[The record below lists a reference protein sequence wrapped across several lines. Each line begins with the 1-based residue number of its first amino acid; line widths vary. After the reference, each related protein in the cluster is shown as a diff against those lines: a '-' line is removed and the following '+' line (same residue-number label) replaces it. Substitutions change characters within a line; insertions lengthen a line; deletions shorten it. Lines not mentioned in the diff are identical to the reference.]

1 MRRVR
6 AQMEIMGLAI
16 IVILVSLGLLFAVR
30 WMLKAPSAEP
40 QRAEESVL
48 AANFLSTLL
57 GTTTECNKRTVRD
70 LLQDCALTQGAT
82 KCKTQ
87 SGEQYSCDY
96 ARDIIQMLL
105 SETFDKWKLDYYFS
119 MSGNAPQ
126 IEDIKFGSPCPGA
139 REKKEHPLPV
149 TPAFEIKLSLE
160 ICR

>member
-16 IVILVSLGLLFAVR
+16 IIILVSLGLLFAVR

-57 GTTTECNKRTVRD
+57 GTTTECNKRSVRD

-82 KCKTQ
+82 KCEGQ
-87 SGEQYSCDY
+87 SSCDY
-96 ARDIIQMLL
+96 ARNIIKTLL

-119 MSGNAPQ
+119 MSGNMPQ
-126 IEDIKFGSPCPGA
+126 IADIKFGSPCPGA
-139 REKKEHPLPV
+139 REKKGYPLVV
-149 TPAFEIKLSLE
+149 TSGFDITISLE